1 MNQVRIVLD
10 WEANM
15 KASVVIIED
24 IKEMS
29 DLIQLYVKRE
39 GMDTAV
45 FDNAEDALVYLKDN
59 TPDLILL
66 DINLPGMDGFEFL
79 NIYHKQSD
87 CPVLIVSARD
97 SDEDII
103 MALGY
108 GADEFVT
115 KPFSPKVLMARIRA
129 LLRRKQ
135 SGSSGSSK
143 NIIQFGPYTLNTE
156 SCLLKKGD
164 ERIHLSA
171 KEFDILLYLINSKGK
186 TSTPEEIYRKVW
198 GSEFGDLTAV
208 AVYVQRLR
216 KKLESDPAAPHF
228 IETVHGMGYRF
239 IQDEEI
245 NK

>member
-1 MNQVRIVLD
+1 
-10 WEANM
+10 
-15 KASVVIIED
+15 
-24 IKEMS
+24 MS
-29 DLIQLYVKRE
+29 DLIRLYLKRE

-66 DINLPGMDGFEFL
+66 DITLPGMDGFEFL

-135 SGSSGSSK
+135 SESSGSSK

-216 KKLESDPAAPHF
+216 KKLESDPAVPHF

>member
-1 MNQVRIVLD
+1 
-10 WEANM
+10 M

-29 DLIQLYVKRE
+29 DLIQLYLKRE

-59 TPDLILL
+59 IPDLILL

-79 NIYHKQSD
+79 NIYHKESD

-135 SGSSGSSK
+135 SGSSSSSK

-171 KEFDILLYLINSKGK
+171 KEFDILLYLINTKGK
-186 TSTPEEIYRKVW
+186 TSTPEEIYRTVW

-239 IQDEEI
+239 VPDEEI

>member
-1 MNQVRIVLD
+1 
-10 WEANM
+10 M

-29 DLIQLYVKRE
+29 DLIHLYVRRE

-45 FDNAEDALVYLKDN
+45 FDNAEAALEYLKTS

-135 SGSSGSSK
+135 SGVSSSSK
-143 NIIQFGPYTLNTE
+143 NMIQFGPYTLNTE

-216 KKLESDPAAPHF
+216 KKLEADPAAPHF

-239 IQDEEI
+239 VPDEELV
-245 NK
+245 K

>member
-1 MNQVRIVLD
+1 
-10 WEANM
+10 M

-135 SGSSGSSK
+135 SGSSGLSK
-143 NIIQFGPYTLNTE
+143 SIIQFGPYTLNTE

-216 KKLESDPAAPHF
+216 KKLESDPTAPHF

-239 IQDEEI
+239 VAEEEPV
-245 NK
+245 K

>member
-1 MNQVRIVLD
+1 
-10 WEANM
+10 M

-29 DLIQLYVKRE
+29 DLIQLYLKRE

-59 TPDLILL
+59 IPDLILL

-79 NIYHKQSD
+79 NIYHKESD

-135 SGSSGSSK
+135 SGSSSSSK

-171 KEFDILLYLINSKGK
+171 KEFDILLYLINTKGK
-186 TSTPEEIYRKVW
+186 TSTPEEIYRTVW

-239 IQDEEI
+239 VPDEEI
-245 NK
+245 SK

>member
-1 MNQVRIVLD
+1 
-10 WEANM
+10 M

-45 FDNAEDALVYLKDN
+45 FDNAEDALEYLKTT

-66 DINLPGMDGFEFL
+66 DINLQGMYGFEFL
-79 NIYHKQSD
+79 NIYNKQSD

-135 SGSSGSSK
+135 RGSSGSSK
-143 NIIQFGPYTLNTE
+143 NVIQFGPYTLNTE

-216 KKLESDPAAPHF
+216 KKLESDPSAPHF

-239 IQDEEI
+239 VPDEELP
-245 NK
+245 K

>member
-1 MNQVRIVLD
+1 
-10 WEANM
+10 M

-29 DLIQLYVKRE
+29 DLIQLYLKRE

-129 LLRRKQ
+129 LLRRNQ
-135 SGSSGSSK
+135 SGYAGASK
-143 NIIQFGPYTLNTE
+143 SLIQFGPYTLNTD

-171 KEFDILLYLINSKGK
+171 KEYDILQYLISTKGK

-216 KKLESDPAAPHF
+216 KKLESDPASPHF

-239 IQDEEI
+239 MYDEDS
-245 NK
+245 KK

>member
-1 MNQVRIVLD
+1 
-10 WEANM
+10 M

-29 DLIQLYVKRE
+29 DLIQLYLKRE

-45 FDNAEDALVYLKDN
+45 FDNAEDALEYLKTT

-79 NIYHKQSD
+79 NIYNKQSD

-135 SGSSGSSK
+135 SGSSSSSK
-143 NIIQFGPYTLNTE
+143 NNIQFGPYTLNTE

-216 KKLESDPAAPHF
+216 KKLEADPAAPHF

-239 IQDEEI
+239 VPDEELAE
-245 NK
+245 

>member
-1 MNQVRIVLD
+1 
-10 WEANM
+10 M

-45 FDNAEDALVYLKDN
+45 FDNAEDALEYLKTA

-135 SGSSGSSK
+135 SGQTSSSK
-143 NIIQFGPYTLNTE
+143 NNIQFGPYTLNTE
-156 SCLLKKGD
+156 SCLLKKGE

-216 KKLESDPAAPHF
+216 KKLEADPAAPHF

-239 IQDEEI
+239 VPDEELSE
-245 NK
+245 

>member
-1 MNQVRIVLD
+1 
-10 WEANM
+10 M
-15 KASVVIIED
+15 KASVFIIED

-45 FDNAEDALVYLKDN
+45 FDNAEDALEYLKTT

-79 NIYHKQSD
+79 NIYNKQSD

-135 SGSSGSSK
+135 SGSSSSSK
-143 NIIQFGPYTLNTE
+143 NVIQFGPYTLNTE

-216 KKLESDPAAPHF
+216 KKLDSDPSAPHF

-239 IQDEEI
+239 VPDEELP
-245 NK
+245 K

>member
-1 MNQVRIVLD
+1 
-10 WEANM
+10 M

-29 DLIQLYVKRE
+29 DLIQLYLKRE

-79 NIYHKQSD
+79 NIYHKESD

-135 SGSSGSSK
+135 SGSSSSSK

-171 KEFDILLYLINSKGK
+171 KEFDILLYLINTKGK
-186 TSTPEEIYRKVW
+186 TSTPEEIYRTVW

-239 IQDEEI
+239 VPDEEI

>member
-1 MNQVRIVLD
+1 
-10 WEANM
+10 M

-45 FDNAEDALVYLKDN
+45 FDNAEAALEYLKTA

-135 SGSSGSSK
+135 SGVSNSSK
-143 NIIQFGPYTLNTE
+143 NMIQFGPYTLNTE

-216 KKLESDPAAPHF
+216 KKLEADPAAPHF

-239 IQDEEI
+239 VPDEELV
-245 NK
+245 K

>member
-1 MNQVRIVLD
+1 
-10 WEANM
+10 M

-45 FDNAEDALVYLKDN
+45 FDNAEDALEYLKTA

-135 SGSSGSSK
+135 SGQISSSK
-143 NIIQFGPYTLNTE
+143 NNIQFGPYTLNTE
-156 SCLLKKGD
+156 SCLLKKGE

-216 KKLESDPAAPHF
+216 KKLEADPAAPHF

-239 IQDEEI
+239 VPDEELSE
-245 NK
+245 

>member
-1 MNQVRIVLD
+1 
-10 WEANM
+10 M

-45 FDNAEDALVYLKDN
+45 FDNAEAALEYLKTS

-135 SGSSGSSK
+135 SGVSSSSK

-216 KKLESDPAAPHF
+216 KKLEADPAAPHF

-239 IQDEEI
+239 VPDEELA
-245 NK
+245 K

>member
-1 MNQVRIVLD
+1 
-10 WEANM
+10 M

>member
-1 MNQVRIVLD
+1 
-10 WEANM
+10 M

-135 SGSSGSSK
+135 SGSSGLSK
-143 NIIQFGPYTLNTE
+143 SIIQFGPYTLNTE

-216 KKLESDPAAPHF
+216 KKLESDHTVPHF

-239 IQDEEI
+239 VAEEEPV
-245 NK
+245 K

>member
-1 MNQVRIVLD
+1 
-10 WEANM
+10 M

-66 DINLPGMDGFEFL
+66 DINLPGM
-79 NIYHKQSD
+79 
-87 CPVLIVSARD
+87 IVSARD